1 MRIIPSENDGF
12 VLITLDFA
20 CLNQLLL
27 LRTNALQKDGS
38 WFISRVLW
46 NKFSL
51 YCFLQNR
58 FLQKFWELHN
68 LNYCSCDFFFEY
80 SSIKGVTRL

>member
-51 YCFLQNR
+51 YCFL
-58 FLQKFWELHN
+58 
-68 LNYCSCDFFFEY
+68 
-80 SSIKGVTRL
+80 